1 MDLPRFGVRRPV
13 MTAMLFIAAIILGL
27 VSLTRLGID
36 IMPEIELPTV
46 SIITTY
52 QGAGSQEVESRV
64 TEVLEERLSTVSNL
78 DRIESVSQEGVSSVN
93 LKFDWGVNLDE
104 ATNDVRDK
112 VDLAQAFLPED
123 VDDPVIFRF
132 DFSMMPIL
140 VLGVTAQES
149 YPILQDLLDER
160 VIDPLKTVPG
170 VATAMIWGGLERE
183 ILVEV
188 NRTRLEAYHLSVD
201 QIIDALKRENLSLPG
216 GHLKTGKM
224 DYLIRTPEE
233 LEIPEIENIIVA
245 VRNGTPI
252 YLKDVAEVKDTFK
265 EETAKV
271 EVNRRP
277 GLNLLVQRQSGA
289 NTVRV
294 TEKVLKKLEE
304 LRENLPPD
312 VKIDVVRNMSEFIRL
327 SIANLRNTLFWGGL
341 LVILV
346 ILFFLRNLRG
356 SLIIACAIPTS
367 LIITF
372 VLMYLADYTL
382 NWISLSS
389 LSIAIGMVVDG
400 AIVILDN
407 IYRHRELGER
417 PTEAAIFGSSEVGK
431 AVIASCLTT
440 VAVFLPLIFIKGV
453 VGIMFKQ
460 MAFVIILALL
470 ASLATALVLIPMLS
484 SKLLHPAPTSRGGI
498 HPEKR
503 EKGPLRRLYKR
514 SERWFG
520 IIEERYK
527 FLLGWALGN
536 RRKVILGG
544 AALLL
549 FSLLLFPL
557 VGTRF
562 MPEQDAGLFGTN
574 IELPVGT
581 RLEETGKVMR
591 AIEEIFS
598 REVPETEASFVR
610 WGYHEAG
617 MRSPIIRDEGS
628 HIGTAMTKL
637 VPTRERMRSSQEIV
651 ESLRPLVTS
660 FPGAEVR
667 FSTEDPMAGLLFGG
681 GKPLTIE
688 VWGYD
693 LDLGR
698 RLAQEVAKAI
708 EEIEGVRD
716 VEISRKEGKPELQIV
731 VDREKASRLGLNVSV
746 IGNTIKTLV
755 SGKEATKYRERGRE
769 YDISVR
775 LREKDRSQIEDLEK
789 IFVTSPSGEQIRLS
803 NMASIREEIGPV
815 KIERRDQ
822 QRIIK
827 VEGNIYGRDLG
838 SIVGEA
844 KEKIGGL
851 TIPAGFFIKFSG
863 EREEQEKS
871 FRNLLFALILGVI
884 LVYMVMASQFESL
897 RDPFIILFSV
907 PFAMIGVIWA
917 LLTTNQVFSVDAFIG
932 LIMLVG
938 IVVNN
943 AIVLISYISILR
955 GRGYSVREAVTL
967 GGKTRLRPVLMTTIT
982 TVFGLLPLA
991 LFQGEGSEFW
1001 RPFGITIIGGLIV
1014 STLVTLIFVPTLY
1027 SIFEERRK
1035 SVMR

>member
-1 MDLPRFGVRRPV
+1 

-36 IMPEIELPTV
+36 MMPEIELPTV
-46 SIITTY
+46 SVITTY
-52 QGAGSQEVESRV
+52 QGAGPQEVENRV

-78 DRIESVSQEGVSSVN
+78 DRIESISQEGVSSVN

-123 VDDPVIFRF
+123 ADDPIIFRF

-140 VLGVTAQES
+140 ILGVTAQES
-149 YPILQDLLDER
+149 YPILHDLLDER
-160 VIDPLKTVPG
+160 VVDPLKTVPG
-170 VATAMIWGGLERE
+170 VATALVRGGLERE

-201 QIIDALKRENLSLPG
+201 QVIDALKRENLSLPG

-233 LEIPEIENIIVA
+233 LEIPEIKDIIVA
-245 VRNGTPI
+245 TRNGTPI

-265 EETAKV
+265 EETVKV

-277 GLNLLVQRQSGA
+277 GLILLVQRQSGA

-294 TEKVLKKLEE
+294 TERVLKKLEE
-304 LRENLPPD
+304 LKDNLPPD
-312 VKIDVVRNMSEFIRL
+312 VKINVVRNMSEFISL
-327 SIANLRNTLFWGGL
+327 SIAILRNALFWGGL
-341 LVILV
+341 FVILV

-372 VLMYLADYTL
+372 ILMYLADYTL

-389 LSIAIGMVVDG
+389 LAIAIGLVVDG

-407 IYRHRELGER
+407 VYRHRELGER
-417 PTEAAIFGSSEVGK
+417 PSEAAIFGSSEVGK
-431 AVIASCLTT
+431 AVIASSLTT
-440 VAVFLPLIFIKGV
+440 VAIFLPLIFIKGV
-453 VGIMFKQ
+453 IGIMFKQ
-460 MAFVIILALL
+460 MAFVVILALL

-484 SKLLHPAPTSRGGI
+484 SKLLHSKK
-498 HPEKR
+498 E

-514 SERWFG
+514 SERWFS
-520 IIEERYK
+520 IVEERYK
-527 FLLGWALGN
+527 ILLGWALGN
-536 RRKVILGG
+536 RKKVILGA

-549 FSLLLFPL
+549 SSLLLFPL

-562 MPEQDAGLFGTN
+562 MPEQDSGLFQVN
-574 IELPVGT
+574 IEMPVGT
-581 RLEETGKVMR
+581 RLEETGKVTR

-598 REVPETEASFVR
+598 REVPETEASFAR
-610 WGYHEAG
+610 WGYQETG
-617 MRSPIIRDEGS
+617 LRSPIIREEGS
-628 HIGTAMTKL
+628 HIGMTMTRL
-637 VPTRERMRSSQEIV
+637 VPIGKRRRSSQEIV

-660 FPGAEVR
+660 FPGARVR
-667 FSTEDPMAGLLFGG
+667 FSTEDPLTGLLFGG

-698 RLAQEVAKAI
+698 RLAQEVAKII
-708 EEIEGVRD
+708 EGIEGVKD

-746 IGNTIKTLV
+746 IGNTIKSLV
-755 SGKEATKYRERGRE
+755 SGKKATQYRERGRE

-775 LREKDRSQIEDLEK
+775 LREEDRDQIEDLEK
-789 IFVTSPSGEQIRLS
+789 IFITSPSGKQIRLS
-803 NMASIREEIGPV
+803 NVVSIREEIGPA

-827 VEGNIYGRDLG
+827 VMGNIGRDLG
-838 SIVGEA
+838 SIVREA
-844 KEKIGGL
+844 EEKIKAL
-851 TIPAGFFIKFSG
+851 TIPSGFFIKFSG

-917 LLTTNQVFSVDAFIG
+917 LLITNQIFTVDAFIG

-943 AIVLISYISILR
+943 AIVLISYINILR
-955 GRGYSVREAVTL
+955 ERGYTIREAVTL

-991 LFQGEGSEFW
+991 LLRGEGSEFW
-1001 RPFGITIIGGLIV
+1001 RPFGITIIGGLLV
-1014 STLVTLIFVPTLY
+1014 STLITLIFVPTLY
-1027 SIFEERRK
+1027 SIFEEKRK
-1035 SVMR
+1035 GVMR

>member
-1 MDLPRFGVRRPV
+1 VNLPEFGVRKPV
-13 MTAMLFIAAIILGL
+13 MTAMLFIVVIILGL

-36 IMPEIELPTV
+36 IMPEIEIPTV
-46 SIITTY
+46 SVITSY
-52 QGAGSQEVESRV
+52 QGAGPREVESRV

-78 DRIESVSQEGVSSVN
+78 DRIESISQEGISSVN
-93 LKFDWGVNLDE
+93 LKFDWGINLDE

-112 VDLAQAFLPED
+112 VDFAQAFLPED
-123 VDDPVIFRF
+123 VDDPIIFRF

-140 VLGVTAQES
+140 VLGVTARES

-160 VIDPLKTVPG
+160 VVDPLKTVPG
-170 VATAMIWGGLERE
+170 VATALIWGGLERE

-201 QIIDALKRENLSLPG
+201 QVIDALKRENLSLPG

-233 LEIPEIENIIVA
+233 LEIPEIGNIIVA
-245 VRNGTPI
+245 TRDGTPI
-252 YLKDVAEVKDTFK
+252 YLKDVAEVRDTFK

-271 EVNRRP
+271 QVNRRP
-277 GLNLLVQRQSGA
+277 GLNLIVQKQSGA

-294 TEKVLKKLEE
+294 TERVLKKLEE
-304 LRENLPPD
+304 LKGNLPPD
-312 VKIDVVRNMSEFIRL
+312 VEINVVRNMSEFIRL
-327 SIANLRNTLFWGGL
+327 SIAILRNALFWGGL
-341 LVILV
+341 FVILV
-346 ILFFLRNLRG
+346 VLFFLRNLRG

-382 NWISLSS
+382 NWISLTS
-389 LSIAIGMVVDG
+389 LAIAIGLVVDG

-417 PTEAAIFGSSEVGK
+417 PSEAAIFGSSEVGK

-440 VAVFLPLIFIKGV
+440 VAIFLPLIFIKGV

-470 ASLATALVLIPMLS
+470 ASLATALILIPMLS
-484 SKLLHPAPTSRGGI
+484 SKLLHPRSSLRDGI
-498 HPEKR
+498 HPGKEEKS
-503 EKGPLRRLYKR
+503 PLRRLYKR

-520 IIEERYK
+520 IVEERYK
-527 FLLGWALGN
+527 VLLGWALEN
-536 RRKVILGG
+536 RKKVILGG

-549 FSLLLFPL
+549 SSLLLLPL

-562 MPEQDAGLFGTN
+562 MPEQDAGLFRTD

-581 RLEETGKVMR
+581 RMEETGKVMK
-591 AIEEIFS
+591 AIGKIFS
-598 REVPETEASFVR
+598 REVPETEASFAR
-610 WGYHEAG
+610 WGYQEAG
-617 MRSPIIRDEGS
+617 FRSPIIRDEGS
-628 HIGTAMTKL
+628 HIGMAVTKL
-637 VPTRERMRSSQEIV
+637 VPIRERKRSSREIV
-651 ESLRPLVTS
+651 ESLRPLLTS

-667 FSTEDPMAGLLFGG
+667 FSTEDPMAGLLLGG

-693 LDLGR
+693 LDVGR
-698 RLAQEVAKAI
+698 GLARKVTNII
-708 EEIEGVRD
+708 EGIEGVTD

-731 VDREKASRLGLNVSV
+731 VDREKASRLGLNVSA

-755 SGKEATKYRERGRE
+755 SGKEATQYRERGRE

-775 LREKDRSQIEDLEK
+775 LREEDRSQIDDLEK
-789 IFVTSPSGEQIRLS
+789 IFVTSSSGKQIRLS
-803 NMASIREEIGPV
+803 NVASIREEIGPV

-827 VEGNIYGRDLG
+827 VMGNIYGQDLR
-838 SIVGEA
+838 SIVREA
-844 KEKIGGL
+844 KEKLERL
-851 TIPAGFFIKFSG
+851 TIPSNFFIRFSG
-863 EREEQEKS
+863 EKEEQEKS
-871 FRNLLFALILGVI
+871 FRNLLFALILGII

-897 RDPFIILFSV
+897 RDPFIILFSL

-917 LLTTNQVFSVDAFIG
+917 LLITNQIFTVDAFIG

-943 AIVLISYISILR
+943 AIVLISYINILR
-955 GRGYSVREAVTL
+955 RRGYTVREAVTI
-967 GGKTRLRPVLMTTIT
+967 GGRTRLRPVLMTTIT

-991 LFQGEGSEFW
+991 LLRGEGSEFW

-1014 STLVTLIFVPTLY
+1014 STLITLVFIPTLY

-1035 SVMR
+1035 KLIR